1 MTPKKAVIILLIIII
16 LGIIFFAW
24 LYFRLMPEAGPQ
36 DSETSEQTETTEKID
51 LKNKA
56 QEELKKKQQT
66 LQQKFESGEMKTRE
80 LTDDEIDFILSPQRN
95 IMKELGIEGES
106 ENKQENP
113 LTKEEVDA
121 ILNPSEN

>member
-1 MTPKKAVIILLIIII
+1 
-16 LGIIFFAW
+16 
-24 LYFRLMPEAGPQ
+24 
-36 DSETSEQTETTEKID
+36 
-51 LKNKA
+51 
-56 QEELKKKQQT
+56 
-66 LQQKFESGEMKTRE
+66 MKTRE

-95 IMKELGIEGES
+95 LMKELGIEGES